1 MAKSKEEHI
10 NYWIQ
15 SAEQDLDTA
24 AYLFAGK
31 RWVFGLFCCHLAIE
45 KICKGIWVK
54 NNAGNIPPKIH
65 NLLKLLAE
73 SKVSYDDEILD
84 TLNKLNAYQ
93 IEGRYPE
100 ETTELNNSTSEA
112 IAKEL
117 LSKTQIAKDWLL
129 KKLQ

>member
-1 MAKSKEEHI
+1 MAKTKDEHI
-10 NYWIQ
+10 GYWLQ

-24 AYLFAGK
+24 GYLIAGK

-54 NNAGNIPPKIH
+54 YNSGNIPPKTH
-65 NLLKLLAE
+65 NLLRLLAE
-73 SKVSYDDEILD
+73 SNVTYDDAMLD
-84 TLNKLNAYQ
+84 TLNKPNAYQ

-100 ETTELNNSTSEA
+100 ESNELNSSTSEA

-117 LSKTQIAKDWLL
+117 LSKTLIIKDWLL